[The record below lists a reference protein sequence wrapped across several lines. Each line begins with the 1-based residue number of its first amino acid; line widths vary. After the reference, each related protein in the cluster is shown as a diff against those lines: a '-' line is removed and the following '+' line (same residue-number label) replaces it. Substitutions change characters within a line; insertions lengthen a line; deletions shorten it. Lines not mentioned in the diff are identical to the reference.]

1 MNSSVQR
8 KTATVV
14 YNPIKV
20 DRAELEKLVAKHGH
34 GHTVKWEETTEDDPG
49 YSQAKKG
56 VDAGDDLVIAC
67 GGDGTVRMVAEA
79 VSQTDTSL
87 GIVPAGTGNL
97 LARNLRMDSGFEAAV
112 RTAFEEKERLIDLC
126 HAEVFFPNGTR
137 KTYPFAVMAGVGVD
151 AQMIV
156 NTDDDLKKRIGF
168 LAYGVA
174 ILKSLKGGNR
184 IKLARRLDGGR
195 WKTLN
200 AHSVIVG
207 NCGDL
212 VNNLTLL
219 PDAVPDD
226 GKLDVVIMR
235 PKGLFGW
242 AIIAGRLALQMAQ
255 KFWFTLRGQRERAK
269 SQKDDSD
276 SLRYLQGESI
286 EVSFSHPEVFEV
298 DGDELGEVERF
309 HVRIVP
315 GALKVR
321 VP

>member
-1 MNSSVQR
+1 MNTPAPR

-20 DRAELEKLVAKHGH
+20 NREELAKLVDKHAH
-34 GHTVKWEETTEDDPG
+34 GYDVKWEETTEDDPG

-67 GGDGTVRMVAEA
+67 GGDGTVRLVAEA
-79 VSQTDTSL
+79 VSETEASL
-87 GIVPAGTGNL
+87 GIIPAGTGNL
-97 LARNLRMDSGFEAAV
+97 LARNLRLDADFEAAV
-112 RTAFEEKERLIDLC
+112 RTAFGEKERTIDLC
-126 HAEVFFPNGTR
+126 HAEV
-137 KTYPFAVMAGVGVD
+137 TYPDTSKETFPFAVMAGVGID
-151 AQMIV
+151 AQMIA

-168 LAYGVA
+168 FAYGVA

-184 IKLARRLDGGR
+184 IKLTRRLDWGR
-195 WKTLN
+195 WRTLR

-235 PKGLFGW
+235 PNGIFGW
-242 AIIAGRLALQMAQ
+242 AIIGGRLVWQMSQ
-255 KFWFTLRGQRERAK
+255 KLWFTLRGQREKAK
-269 SQKDDSD
+269 SSGDGSD

-286 EVSFSHPEVFEV
+286 EVSFSHREVFEV
-298 DGDELGEVERF
+298 DGDEIGEVDAF
-309 HVRIVP
+309 HVRIAP
-315 GALKVR
+315 GVLKVR